1 MNVSI
6 VIPAHNE
13 QGNISKLLS
22 GLIKLKGPLKNFE
35 IVVVDDN
42 SSDKTGL
49 IASSYSKKY
58 RNIKVL
64 HRSKGI
70 NGMGAALKDGTK
82 AAKGKYIVWAM
93 GDNSDDAATIP
104 KLIKRLKNSYDMV
117 FGSRYMK
124 GGSRGDSNPFK
135 AMLSSGY
142 TFAARLIFGIKV
154 HDITNPFRAFKKEI
168 FNKITLESNDFAI
181 SPEFSIKSH
190 LRGYKLAEV
199 PTVYANRKA
208 GQSKFRIMKMGIA
221 YCKLF
226 KYRFNFVL

>member
-6 VIPAHNE
+6 VIPVHNE
-13 QGNISKLLS
+13 QGNISELLRD
-22 GLIKLKGPLKNFE
+22 LINLKSPLKNFE
-35 IVVVDDN
+35 IIVVDDN
-42 SSDKTGL
+42 SSDRTGL
-49 IASSYSKKY
+49 IADFYSKKY
-58 RNIKVL
+58 KNIKVM
-64 HRSKGI
+64 HRAKGV

-82 AAKGKYIVWAM
+82 AAKGRYIVWMM
-93 GDNSDDAATIP
+93 GDNSDDTTTIP
-104 KLIKRLKNSYDMV
+104 ALVEKLKEGYGMV

-124 GGSRGDSNPFK
+124 GGSSGDSNPFK

-142 TFAARLIFGIKV
+142 TFAARLIFDIKV

-168 FNKITLESNDFAI
+168 FDGIALECNDFAI

-199 PTVYANRKA
+199 PTTYTNRKT
-208 GQSKFRIMKMGIA
+208 GQSKFKIMKMGIE

-226 KYRFNFVL
+226 KYRFN